1 MKHWKYSIPMGIL
14 CAAVS
19 GAATA
24 NAQESHEIYKLLPQ
38 TSLVGLFDPN
48 MQNRSDIEKALPE
61 APGQYGDKLTI
72 GWTEITLGNPWFVS
86 AMNSAK
92 RTAEKYGYDL
102 DVQVA
107 DGDPAK
113 TSAQV
118 DTFIARGVDVIV
130 IDPTDLASAA
140 ADAERAVDAGIPV
153 IAIGTVPDES
163 PIVTTVT
170 WNPYINGFLAGR
182 YVARQMPIDKD
193 VNFAT
198 LIGRVGN
205 STSESRVNGMV
216 SGFTYERGL
225 MLGKEWSEEDGMLAG
240 FNAFQ
245 ALNTGGSFTSEE
257 LKYSILA
264 QGVAHWT
271 EEGGLNAT
279 EDILTAH
286 GDKLDLIMA
295 GNDFMAM
302 GALRAL
308 ENQGMK
314 GKIQVAAS
322 ADGFRNALE
331 LVKSG
336 DLMATGLFS
345 GSHVGEGAI
354 ELIHQIF
361 DQGFD
366 ANNMPMGSFL
376 PPETVTPTNVDQYYD
391 EDESNPFYKYTIPPF
406 KTIDD
411 LRGE

>member
-1 MKHWKYSIPMGIL
+1 MKHWKYSITVGAL
-14 CAAVS
+14 CASLVAGGV
-19 GAATA
+19 
-24 NAQESHEIYKLLPQ
+24 AQADETHEIYKLLPQ

-48 MQNRSDIEKALPE
+48 MPDRSNIEKALPE

-72 GWTEITLGNPWFVS
+72 GWTEITLGNPWFV
-86 AMNSAK
+86 AAVDNARMA
-92 RTAEKYGYDL
+92 AEKYGYEL

-107 DGDPAK
+107 DGDPAR

-153 IAIGTVPDES
+153 IAIGTAPDES
-163 PIVTTVT
+163 PIITTVT

-182 YVARQMPIDKD
+182 YVATQFPADEHI
-193 VNFAT
+193 NFAT

-225 MLGKEWSEEDGMLAG
+225 MQGQDWSEEDGMLAG

-245 ALNTGGSFTSEE
+245 ELNTKGSFNSDE
-257 LKYSILA
+257 LNFSILA

-286 GDKLDLIMA
+286 GEQLDLIMA
-295 GNDFMAM
+295 GNDFMGM
-302 GALRAL
+302 GALNAI
-308 ENQGMK
+308 ENQGYT

-322 ADGFRNALE
+322 ADGFRRALE

-336 DLMATGLFS
+336 DMMATGLFS
-345 GSHVGEGAI
+345 GSHVGEAAI

-376 PPETVTPTNVDQYYD
+376 PPETVTPENVDQYYD

-406 KTIDD
+406 QTIDD
-411 LRGE
+411 LRRG